1 MDVSANLNKT
11 QATLVGFAAVIMW
24 GFLAFL
30 SKSAEA
36 VPPLQL
42 NAMGFFIG
50 GLVGM
55 ASWPFRTGAY
65 KVLFGQ
71 KWQVWALNVGALFGC
86 HLLYF
91 IAIRNAPAVEVSL
104 LAYTWPLLIVV
115 FSAFAPGEKLRWY
128 HVVGVMLGV
137 IGAFIVISKG
147 QFSLLSNGLQLGHI
161 IAIPY
166 AIMWAG
172 FSVLIRKYGEVPSDI
187 VAGFCLAAAALS
199 GVAHFMVEPTLWVL
213 TSAQWFAVI
222 ALGLLPMGLAFYAW
236 DFGMKHG
243 DRMILGVSS
252 YAAPLLSTLV
262 LIVSGFA
269 VYHWSIAIGCLLI
282 TAGAIIA
289 AKDMIF
295 KKPI

>member
-1 MDVSANLNKT
+1 
-11 QATLVGFAAVIMW
+11 MW
-24 GFLAFL
+24 GLLAYL

-36 VPPLQL
+36 IPPLQL
-42 NAMGFFIG
+42 NAMGFFVG
-50 GLVGM
+50 GLVGA
-55 ASWPFRTGAY
+55 ASWPFRPRAHL
-65 KVLFGQ
+65 VLFGQ

-104 LAYTWPLLIVV
+104 IAYTWPLLIVV
-115 FSAFAPGEKLRWY
+115 FSAFAPGEKLKWY
-128 HVVGVMLGV
+128 HILGV
-137 IGAFIVISKG
+137 ALGVAGAFIVISKG
-147 QFSLLSNGLQLGHI
+147 EFNLLSGGLQLGHI

-172 FSVLIRKYGEVPSDI
+172 FSVMIRKYGAVPSDI
-187 VAGFCLAAAALS
+187 VVGFCFACAALS
-199 GVAHFMVEPTLWVL
+199 GAAHFTFEPTLWNL
-213 TSAQWFAVI
+213 TSSQMFAVLS
-222 ALGLLPMGLAFYAW
+222 LGLLPMGLAFYAW

-262 LIVSGFA
+262 LIGTGFA
-269 VYHWSIAIGCLLI
+269 VYHWSIAVGCLLI

-295 KKPI
+295 KKAI